1 MQLHRQ
7 AAYFPTDFRTQ
18 PTYLIALTSLFLLTP
33 FAVINLLQDRSM
45 IAIAAL
51 TIIAIQGF
59 HAWDIN
65 RGNNRPWVVLFVLT
79 PCILTF
85 LVLCFHT
92 QGIIAALWTYPAI
105 LFYYCTLDD
114 RKAWLANA
122 VTLICVVP
130 QAWVVLDAELA
141 ARVSATLF
149 AVSVFSAISS
159 RATTSYQKKLEDRII
174 SDPLTGLLNRS
185 VLNVTLNA
193 AVEHYQR
200 LGTPMT
206 LMLLDLDHFK
216 KVNDTWGHDT
226 GDKVLV
232 EVSNIIKESTRLS
245 DSCFRIGGEEF
256 LCLLYGSDL
265 ENGKRIANKIR
276 LQLQNKDT
284 IPGHVT
290 TASIGVASIRRDDTW
305 QSWNSRTDKRLYQ
318 AKHAGRNTVA

>member
-7 AAYFPTDFRTQ
+7 AGHFQTDFRIQ
-18 PTYLIALTSLFLLTP
+18 STYLIALTSLLLLTP
-33 FAVINLLQDRSM
+33 FALNNLLQDRPL
-45 IAIAAL
+45 IGIAAL

-59 HAWDIN
+59 HAWEIN
-65 RGNNRPWVVLFVLT
+65 RGNSRPWIVLFVLS
-79 PCILTF
+79 PCMITF

-92 QGIIAALWTYPAI
+92 QGIIAALWTYPVI
-105 LFYYCTLDD
+105 LFYYCAMED
-114 RKAWLANA
+114 RKAWFANA
-122 VTLICVVP
+122 VTLVCVTP

-141 ARVSATLF
+141 SQVTATLI

-159 RATTSYQKKLEDRII
+159 RASTTYQKTLEDRII
-174 SDPLTGLLNRS
+174 SDPLTGLLNRT
-185 VLNVTLNA
+185 VLKVTLNA

-216 KVNDTWGHDT
+216 QVNDTYGHDT

-265 ENGKRIANKIR
+265 ENGKRIADKIR
-276 LQLQNKDT
+276 LQLQRKEI
-284 IPGHVT
+284 IPGLVT
-290 TASIGVASIRRDDTW
+290 TTSIGVATIRRDDTW
-305 QSWNSRTDKRLYQ
+305 QSWNSRTDKCLYQ